1 MKKKIICGITG
12 HTGSI
17 GKNLVKK
24 STFKFIFFKDDIKN
38 FSSVERWIKKNKF
51 DIIIH
56 LAAIVPIK
64 VVNENKKKAF
74 DVNVLG
80 TKNLVKAIVKI
91 NIILNGF
98 FFHQHLMFILQQKK
112 KLKKIVQ

>member
-17 GKNLVKK
+17 GKNLIKK
-24 STFKFIFFKDDIKN
+24 DNFKFIFFKDDIRN
-38 FSSVERWIKKNKF
+38 FISVEKWIQKNKL

-64 VVNENKKKAF
+64 VVNENKKK
-74 DVNVLG
+74 
-80 TKNLVKAIVKI
+80 
-91 NIILNGF
+91 
-98 FFHQHLMFILQQKK
+98 HLM
-112 KLKKIVQ
+112 